1 MTDIDIPA
9 SDRKSRLNRES
20 GPVTSFDPD
29 DIATVD
35 DKIAS
40 FWMLYPDGAIDAS
53 DVEQT
58 APDAWRVTAYV
69 WKTNPRGQ
77 FDGGRYADSTG
88 SATRTLDLDG
98 HISGQFSLE
107 TAQSVAIGRALRFL
121 GITAEPRSST

>member
-9 SDRKSRLNRES
+9 SDRKSRLNREP
-20 GPVTSFDPD
+20 GPVTGFDPD
-29 DIATVD
+29 DVATVD

-40 FWMLYPDGAIDAS
+40 FWTFHPDGAIDAS
-53 DVEQT
+53 DIEQI
-58 APDAWRVTAYV
+58 AEHAWRVTARV
-69 WKTNPRGQ
+69 WKDADSTR
-77 FDGGRYADSTG
+77 RADSTG

-121 GITAEPRSST
+121 GITAETGRST

>member
-1 MTDIDIPA
+1 MTDIDLPVSA
-9 SDRKSRLNRES
+9 RPSRLDREA
-20 GPVTSFDPD
+20 GPVTGFAPD

-35 DKIAS
+35 AKIAA
-40 FWMLYPDGAIDAS
+40 FWTLYPDGAIDAS

-58 APDAWRVTAYV
+58 GEHSWRVTAYV
-69 WKTNPRGQ
+69 WKSG
-77 FDGGRYADSTG
+77 DSEGRADSTG

-121 GITAEPRSST
+121 GIMAEPK